1 MSRKFKKVFSISLQ
15 PGYRNYTVKDIIDLK
30 GKKKLTQ
37 ICVNTAQEAA
47 AAEEAG
53 IDIILV
59 RLNSELDSIRKAAPK
74 TFMTASVPFIKYA
87 DQKDI
92 VKDCLEII
100 EVGLDS
106 ITCGSW
112 NLMFMK
118 YLNDFRIPFQGH
130 AGLVPRRSTWIG
142 GVRSYGK
149 TYQEAIQLFKDIK
162 DIENTGAWGVET
174 ECVPEEILGEITKK
188 TSLITISIGSG
199 NKSDVQFLF
208 AEDILGHSSIPLPRH
223 AKKYKNFELI
233 YKKLQKERIF
243 AFKEFKKDVLHNNYP
258 QKKHSISIDQKEL
271 NVFKVFLKKL

>member
-1 MSRKFKKVFSISLQ
+1 MSKKYKKVFSISLQ
-15 PGYRNYTVKDIIDLK
+15 QGYRNYTVKDIIDLK

-37 ICVNTAQEAA
+37 ICVNTAEEAA

-59 RLNSELDSIRKAAPK
+59 RLNSELVSIRKAAPK

-87 DQKDI
+87 DQRDI

-118 YLNDFRIPFQGH
+118 YLNDFKIPFQGH

-142 GVRSYGK
+142 GVRGYGK
-149 TYQEAIQLFKDIK
+149 TYQEAIKLFKDIK

-174 ECVPEEILGEITKK
+174 ECVPQEILAEITNK

-223 AKKYKNFELI
+223 AKKYRNFELL
-233 YKKLQKERIF
+233 YKKLQKERIS
-243 AFKEFKKDVLHNNYP
+243 AFKEFKNDVMNNNYP
-258 QKKHSISIDQKEL
+258 QKKHSISINQKEL
-271 NVFKVFLKKL
+271 DVFKVFLKKL